1 MTVIPTSTASKSAM
15 REAVGIL
22 RAGGVVA
29 LPTDTLYGLGADA
42 FSVDAVLRVFQ
53 VKGRPT
59 SMAIP
64 LLLGNVRDIETV
76 AVEVPDLAWDLVKR
90 FWPGPLTLV
99 LRKSPDVPDVVTGSK
114 DSIAVR
120 MPDHSVPLS
129 LINELGGPITGT
141 SANPTAGPDPTTA
154 QDVATLLDGE
164 IDLIIDGGPAPL
176 GSPSTVLELTGP
188 TPRILREG
196 AIPLPR
202 LQSHCPVP
210 IEPAREHSR

>member
-1 MTVIPTSTASKSAM
+1 MTVVPTSTASKSAI

-29 LPTDTLYGLGADA
+29 LPTDTLYGLAADA
-42 FSVDAVLRVFQ
+42 FSVEAVLRVFQ
-53 VKGRPT
+53 VKGRST

-64 LLLGNVRDIETV
+64 LLLGGVRDIEMV
-76 AVEVPDLAWDLVKR
+76 AVEVPDLALDFVKR

-99 LRKSPDVPDVVTGSK
+99 LRKSPDVPDVVTGGK

-120 MPDHSVPLS
+120 MPNHSVPLS

-154 QDVATLLDGE
+154 QDVAALLDGE
-164 IDLIIDGGPAPL
+164 IDLIIDGGPAPV
-176 GSPSTVLELTGP
+176 GSPSTVLDLMEP
-188 TPRILREG
+188 TPRILRKG
-196 AIPLPR
+196 AIPLSS
-202 LQSHCPVP
+202 LQSLCPVP
-210 IEPAREHSR
+210 IEPAREPIH